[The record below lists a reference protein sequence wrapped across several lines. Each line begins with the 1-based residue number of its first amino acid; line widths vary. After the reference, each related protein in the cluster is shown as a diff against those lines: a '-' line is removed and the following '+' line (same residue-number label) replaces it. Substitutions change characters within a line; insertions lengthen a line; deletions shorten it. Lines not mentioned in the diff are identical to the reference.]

1 MAELK
6 RRTLQL
12 STGKEIK
19 LFGNSLA
26 INNALEI
33 AEGAAPNIF
42 FFLEEQFAE
51 ETIIET
57 TNESSDL
64 KAAKPKP
71 IKKPSAV
78 VSNTHRLNRQELEE
92 IADYN
97 IRLWM
102 DLKDKLREH
111 MLNDVRIFNREAL
124 R

>member
-102 DLKDKLREH
+102 DLKDKIRQH
-111 MLNDVRIFNREAL
+111 SLNDVRIFNREGL
-124 R
+124 K